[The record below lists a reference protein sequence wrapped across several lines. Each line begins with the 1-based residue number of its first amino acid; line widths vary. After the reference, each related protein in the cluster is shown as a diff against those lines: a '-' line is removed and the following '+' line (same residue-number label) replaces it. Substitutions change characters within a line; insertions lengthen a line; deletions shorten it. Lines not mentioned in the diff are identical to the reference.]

1 MPIICIHTHVYTQTL
16 FDISDHGDGS
26 ESHHMEVLQKLI
38 EMERRSN
45 SKPISLFGVAGHC
58 QGMYGHDQSHNSKIY
73 TR

>member
-1 MPIICIHTHVYTQTL
+1 MHTYAYIYTQTL
-16 FDISDHGDGS
+16 FDIYDDGS

-45 SKPISLFGVAGHC
+45 SKPISLFGVASHS
-58 QGMYGHDQSHNSKIY
+58 QGMYGHGHSHNSKIY